1 MVKQLDRVAVNGRR
15 GLMGAR
21 ARFMSARSE
30 VARKALVVAPQPF
43 FTPRGTPLSVYY
55 RTLVTAE
62 QGVLIDLLTYGE
74 GEDVDIPGV
83 RIVRLPRLGFL
94 GPVPVGPSPTK
105 LFLDLWLV
113 LWTIGLLLRHRYD
126 FVHVHEEAAF
136 WCRFLKP
143 LFGFKLAYDMHS
155 SLPQQLANFISPI
168 RACSPK
174 SSACSRSRRSPT
186 VMP

>member
-83 RIVRLPRLGFL
+83 G
-94 GPVPVGPSPTK
+94 
-105 LFLDLWLV
+105 
-113 LWTIGLLLRHRYD
+113 
-126 FVHVHEEAAF
+126 
-136 WCRFLKP
+136 
-143 LFGFKLAYDMHS
+143 
-155 SLPQQLANFISPI
+155 
-168 RACSPK
+168 
-174 SSACSRSRRSPT
+174 SSASPALAFSARSP
-186 VMP
+186 